1 MTELLAAFS
10 TGLLATISPCVLPLY
25 PGFLAY
31 LSGHGREGRQPANT
45 LVLGVFVLLGVLT
58 MMIALGALIAALQV
72 SVGRALVFITPLAYV
87 VLIVLGGL
95 LLTGRNVF
103 SSVATIQVPVLRNPY
118 ASAFV
123 YGLLYGPIALP
134 CSGPLLV
141 SIFALSLTVGEFVR
155 QLALFAVFGLG
166 FGMPLLVLAA
176 LGRARQRQMIGFLVR
191 YERPFQYAAGVL
203 LIGIGLFG
211 FWESREA
218 LALYLGW

>member
-1 MTELLAAFS
+1 MAEFLAAFS

-31 LSGHGREGRQPANT
+31 LGGHGREGRQPANT
-45 LVLGVFVLLGVLT
+45 FVLGIFVLLGVLS

-87 VLIVLGGL
+87 VLIVLGAL

-103 SSVATIQVPVLRNPY
+103 SWVATIQVPVLRNPY

-123 YGLLYGPIALP
+123 YGVLYGPIALP

-155 QLALFAVFGLG
+155 QLALFGIFGLG
-166 FGMPLLVLAA
+166 FGLPLLVLAA
-176 LGRARQRQMIGFLVR
+176 LGRVRQRQMIGFLVR
-191 YERPFQYAAGVL
+191 YERPFQYISGVL
-203 LIGIGLFG
+203 LIAIGLFG
-211 FWESREA
+211 FWESRDA